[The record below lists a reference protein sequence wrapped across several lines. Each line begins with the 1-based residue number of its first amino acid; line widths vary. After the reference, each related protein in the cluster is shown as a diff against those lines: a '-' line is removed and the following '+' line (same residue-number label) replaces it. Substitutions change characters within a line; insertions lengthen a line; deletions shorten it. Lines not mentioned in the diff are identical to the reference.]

1 MMRCTVA
8 ATYIQANRT
17 ATDISL
23 VVLQKNIEIIFDGAI
38 MESGEVMYHLSFSRL
53 L

>member
-17 ATDISL
+17 TTDISL
-23 VVLQKNIEIIFDGAI
+23 VVLQKNIEIIFAGAA
-38 MESGEVMYHLSFSRL
+38 MESGVVI
-53 L
+53 